1 MCTTLEGPRDAG
13 NHEKRRADISDS
25 KTRVVDPRHAL
36 VYYRREYCALRNE
49 ICRLACRCL
58 EGGPLRPYGRV
69 CWSGGLHACQRRKPH
84 QSPSKLVSQRA
95 PSQQP
100 VKPTNQPAQPLQHI
114 PQTQPLRAQCS
125 SRGIILYQNPHQNP
139 RQNLARRARQKLDCE
154 TEKGIQQI
162 STTWRG
168 ENDFITHSFRNP

>member
-36 VYYRREYCALRNE
+36 VYYRREYCALSNE

-125 SRGIILYQNPHQNP
+125 SRGIILYQNPAPESTPESGAQGTPEIGLRDRKRYSADQH
-139 RQNLARRARQKLDCE
+139 NLARSK
-154 TEKGIQQI
+154 
-162 STTWRG
+162 
-168 ENDFITHSFRNP
+168 

>member
-13 NHEKRRADISDS
+13 NHEKRRADISAS

-36 VYYRREYCALRNE
+36 VYYYRREYCALRNE
-49 ICRLACRCL
+49 ICRLAYRCL

-69 CWSGGLHACQRRKPH
+69 CWSGKLHACQRRKPH

-100 VKPTNQPAQPLQHI
+100 VKPTNQPASPTPATHPTNPTSQSTMLIARDYSVPEPAPESTPESGAQGTSEIGLRDRKRYSADQH
-114 PQTQPLRAQCS
+114 
-125 SRGIILYQNPHQNP
+125 
-139 RQNLARRARQKLDCE
+139 NLARRK
-154 TEKGIQQI
+154 
-162 STTWRG
+162 
-168 ENDFITHSFRNP
+168 